1 MGNDKKDEKPKKGFL
16 DKLKEMAFET
26 VEESSTEASSTE
38 GIITPPSP
46 FNYNYNAG
54 ATPVV
59 GQTAGVFDQSFYN
72 NFQRIIEENN
82 IEGVD
87 YLEFYKAKKSFDSM
101 IGMADPAKFQTAFL
115 SLKAISPTLSKLHLT
130 TTADVYLE
138 KLAKEDSEFKAEMV
152 NEVETKVNS
161 KLKAAKEKEESI
173 KSKQEQIAKLTAEI
187 SELGI
192 GISQDNTEAQ
202 QAQMQID
209 TTAKNFQVTLD
220 IVRNEINS
228 NKEGIKNYIQE

>member
-1 MGNDKKDEKPKKGFL
+1 MVNEKKDEKPKKGFL
-16 DKLKEMAFET
+16 DRIKEMAFET
-26 VEESSTEASSTE
+26 VEDDSTKSTEEST
-38 GIITPPSP
+38 TAQTAAP

-54 ATPVV
+54 AAPVAT
-59 GQTAGVFDQSFYN
+59 QATGVFDQAYYN
-72 NFQRIIEENN
+72 NFQRILEENN

-138 KLAKEDSEFKAEMV
+138 KLAQEDTEFKAEMV

-161 KLKAAKEKEESI
+161 KIKAAKDKEDSI

-187 SELGI
+187 SELGM
-192 GISQDNTEAQ
+192 GISQDNAEAQ
-202 QAQMQID
+202 QAQLQID
-209 TTAKNFQVTLD
+209 STAKNFQVTLD
-220 IVRNEINS
+220 IVRNEING